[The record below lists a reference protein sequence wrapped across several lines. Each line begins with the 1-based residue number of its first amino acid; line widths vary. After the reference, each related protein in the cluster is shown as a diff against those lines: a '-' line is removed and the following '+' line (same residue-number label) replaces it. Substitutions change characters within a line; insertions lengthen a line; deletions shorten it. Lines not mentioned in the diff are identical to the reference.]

1 MSVIVENNNKNV
13 SRIHCKNIFW
23 IQINNKVYQIN
34 KQMLDSMEPDNIL
47 LHINTNEFNTEYNA
61 NTETLIYNEK
71 IENINLIIDYLQGYT
86 IDITTIMFDGNENNF
101 TTNQLSELQRF
112 IILAS
117 RLKMNNLH
125 KNLQCKYPTV
135 FIDNYEI
142 ILNTNN
148 ISAIEPN
155 NTLLIT
161 PIKQQYVNNNCNYYH
176 HYRCAAIFKCYLA
189 KYILGIENINYT
201 ANNIIM
207 MNSNKSEKNKQ
218 YEYNKILEDLKYYKF
233 DNLLNRVLQTTIVI
247 D

>member
-1 MSVIVENNNKNV
+1 MRFLQVG
-13 SRIHCKNIFW
+13 F
-23 IQINNKVYQIN
+23 Y
-34 KQMLDSMEPDNIL
+34 LIL
-47 LHINTNEFNTEYNA
+47 L
-61 NTETLIYNEK
+61 K
-71 IENINLIIDYLQGYT
+71 IQNL
-86 IDITTIMFDGNENNF
+86 
-101 TTNQLSELQRF
+101 
-112 IILAS
+112 
-117 RLKMNNLH
+117 NNLY
-125 KNLQCKYPTV
+125 KNLLCKYPTV

-148 ISAIEPN
+148 INAIEPN

-207 MNSNKSEKNKQ
+207 MNSDKSEKNKQ

-233 DNLLNRVLQTTIVI
+233 DNLLNIVLQTTIVI